1 MYRLRSKIWLE
12 DRGKIFGDG
21 PCELLEKVDRMGSL
35 RQAAVDMKMSY
46 RQAWDL
52 IRMLEENLGFPLM
65 ERQAGGSQGGGS
77 NLTREGRALMLR
89 YRDFRRDADKVLEE
103 LFEQHFGD
111 SPGTTGD

>member
-1 MYRLRSKIWLE
+1 MYKLRSKIWLE
-12 DRGKIFGDG
+12 DRGKVFGDG

-35 RQAAVDMKMSY
+35 RKAAADMKMSY

-77 NLTREGRALMLR
+77 FLTREGRTLMLR
-89 YRDFRRDADKVLEE
+89 YREFRREAGTSLDL
-103 LFEQHFGD
+103 LFKRYFGQ
-111 SPGTTGD
+111 G